1 MTENYPPIPPE
12 DPLEEESLAHQDS
25 LTHEPV
31 ARPYSEPLTPL
42 PGESLSGEPLAPLP
56 GESLPG
62 GPFPGQETAGPEL
75 GQEPQGTADVAR
87 SQASDLGQ
95 TGVEA
100 GRHTADVAREQAAG
114 VAAEAGRQ
122 GRDLVYEARDRLT
135 EQAGQGQ
142 QRMASQL
149 LSLSDELHKMAENS
163 DQGGMAAG
171 LARQAASRTRDAG
184 QWLDGRGPE
193 EVLDEVQSFAR
204 RRPAVFIACAVGV
217 GLLAG
222 RLTRGIKDA
231 GSDGS
236 AGASPGAGGTL

>member
-12 DPLEEESLAHQDS
+12 DPLEEESLAHQDP
-25 LTHEPV
+25 LRDEPV
-31 ARPYSEPLTPL
+31 ARPY
-42 PGESLSGEPLAPLP
+42 GEPLAPLP

-149 LSLSDELHKMAENS
+149 LSLSDELHKMAESS

-171 LARQAASRTRDAG
+171 LARQAASRARDAG

-204 RRPAVFIACAVGV
+204 RRPAVFIACAVGA

-236 AGASPGAGGTL
+236 AEAPPGAGGTL

>member
-1 MTENYPPIPPE
+1 
-12 DPLEEESLAHQDS
+12 
-25 LTHEPV
+25 
-31 ARPYSEPLTPL
+31 
-42 PGESLSGEPLAPLP
+42 
-56 GESLPG
+56 
-62 GPFPGQETAGPEL
+62 
-75 GQEPQGTADVAR
+75 
-87 SQASDLGQ
+87 
-95 TGVEA
+95 VEA

-163 DQGGMAAG
+163 DQGGTAAG

-236 AGASPGAGGTL
+236 AGASPGAGGTR